1 MTRAARAAGTRG
13 RNEGRRSTRPCR
25 RAGDAMRPQAGF
37 VAGQRYRVVRRH
49 GRPLATSQRAR
60 ADADDA
66 TRDKLNRAVVH
77 RKSRFHECSTSY

>member
-1 MTRAARAAGTRG
+1 
-13 RNEGRRSTRPCR
+13 
-25 RAGDAMRPQAGF
+25 
-37 VAGQRYRVVRRH
+37 
-49 GRPLATSQRAR
+49 LATSQRAR